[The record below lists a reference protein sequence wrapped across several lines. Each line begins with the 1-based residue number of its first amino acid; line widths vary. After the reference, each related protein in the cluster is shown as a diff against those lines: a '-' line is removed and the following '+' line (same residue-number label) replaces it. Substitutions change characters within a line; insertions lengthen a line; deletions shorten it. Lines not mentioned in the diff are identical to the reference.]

1 MSGTPPPVPV
11 DRAAFEAALR
21 DLRRDER
28 NVALPGLA
36 ATYLGVAAILGV
48 AGAVD
53 RAWLYALVFV
63 PLGWLQYRVVLS
75 GHEAVHQTL
84 CHPRWLNEALGVVG
98 QALVGVNFAA
108 YRVQHLD
115 HHRATTLAD
124 DPDGHIYGGI
134 IRAPRGWRRWL
145 TYTLGTFLEIAV
157 KVWQKGLGAAGTR
170 GGKLER
176 APDSAATR
184 RDTGAVLLAQLG
196 LLVGLGF
203 WTGHWWGYLALW
215 IGPLFFVAVFLNR
228 SRILVEHGL
237 ALLEGGNE
245 VARSIPTVDLVP
257 PVWQRWLFAPFSFHY
272 HCAHHLHLTVPHYNL
287 ARLHA
292 LLERQGAPGFH
303 SHPGDYFQAIARAMR
318 A

>member
-1 MSGTPPPVPV
+1 MDDALPAPV

-21 DLRRDER
+21 DLRKDAR

-36 ATYLGVAAILGV
+36 ATYVALFGLIGVAAS
-48 AGAVD
+48 VD
-53 RAWLYALVFV
+53 RWWVYLAVLLPV
-63 PLGWLQYRVVLS
+63 GWLQYRVVLS

-84 CHPRWLNEALGVVG
+84 CYPRPLNELLGVVG

-115 HHRATTLAD
+115 HHRATSLAD

-134 IRAPRGWRRWL
+134 IHAPRGWRRWL
-145 TYTLGTFLEIAV
+145 TYTLGTFVEIVV

-170 GGKLER
+170 GGRFER
-176 APDSAATR
+176 APASWETR
-184 RDTGAVLLAQLG
+184 RDTVAVLGAQLG
-196 LLVGLGF
+196 LLVGLGL
-203 WTGHWWGYLALW
+203 WTGHWWGYFALW
-215 IGPLFFVAVFLNR
+215 IAPLFGVAVFLNR

-245 VARSIPTVDLVP
+245 VARSIPTVDIVP
-257 PVWQRWLFAPFSFHY
+257 PPWQRWLFAPFAFHY

-292 LLERQGAPGFH
+292 LLAAQGADGFH
-303 SHPGDYFQAIARAMR
+303 RIEGDYLGAIARAMR